1 MPPKSRVLIVD
12 DDELLQE
19 LVKIALEGEGYEV
32 HQALTGAELWRV
44 LASLKPDIIVL
55 DVMLPDADGRELL
68 AKLKSNPKTNSIP
81 VMLWSARPRESDVD
95 LDELG
100 AEVFLQKGP
109 TDTLPAELERVL
121 MRISERIPI
130 K

>member
-1 MPPKSRVLIVD
+1 
-12 DDELLQE
+12 
-19 LVKIALEGEGYEV
+19 
-32 HQALTGAELWRV
+32 V
-44 LASLKPDIIVL
+44 LASMKPDIIVL

-68 AKLKSNPKTNSIP
+68 AKLKQNPKFNLIP
-81 VMLWSARPRESDVD
+81 VMLWSARPREADVD